1 MKLLELF
8 ELFFEIGPFL
18 LEPIPRLLDLV
29 FEGCL
34 LALKLSLVV
43 ELLFGLL
50 ELCGEGLVLAS
61 EGFHSL

>member
-1 MKLLELF
+1 MELLELF

-18 LEPIPRLLDLV
+18 LESIPGLLYLV
-29 FEGCL
+29 FEGVL

-43 ELLFGLL
+43 ELLFGLF
-50 ELCGEGLVLAS
+50 ELCGEGLVLGS